1 MSKVI
6 GIDLGTTFSAIA
18 SLDDMGNPEVIPS
31 IDDNRKITA
40 SAVYV
45 NGNNVIVGDKALD
58 HLVSEPNRVIVQT
71 KREMEND
78 MVYSIAD
85 GVWKQNNGNE
95 TETEI
100 YSPAQI
106 SALILKK
113 LKDYTS
119 DVKRAVI
126 TVPAMFAERA
136 RQATL
141 DAAKLADIE
150 VIELINEPTAAV
162 LHYASLP
169 GVEVGG
175 RVMIYD
181 LGGGTFDVTIAEVK
195 NKKVDVITS
204 RGDKYLGGKD
214 FDLEITKLMNKK
226 YKEKFNIELDSKNS
240 KEYMKKA
247 EDIKK
252 ILSVKDKTS
261 IVVKGPKG
269 ELNIEITK
277 NEFEESIQTYIEKT
291 KMLIEEAM
299 ESADMKPSRINQVL
313 LVGGSTRVP
322 AVVESL
328 TKLMGKPPV
337 KGVNVDEA
345 VVCGAAIYAGLKT
358 EHKSLNQKQKE
369 ALSQVELT
377 DVCNFYMGTL
387 IQNAD
392 PRTGRKTVA
401 NSIIIKRDAKLP
413 VSVTQR
419 YYTVFENQVGLD
431 CSVTQSEGAEDNREF
446 VNVIHEEVLSLPPNR
461 PAKQPVDITY
471 SYDVSGKIHCLFTD
485 VDSGNKHEIEL
496 KADSTKELDESKKVV
511 DKIIIE

>member
-18 SLDDMGNPEVIPS
+18 SLDDMGNPEVLPS
-31 IDDNRKITA
+31 LDENRKITA
-40 SAVYV
+40 SAIYV
-45 NGNNVIVGDKALD
+45 NDKKVIVGDKALNF
-58 HLVSEPNRVIVQT
+58 LANEPTKVITQT
-71 KREMEND
+71 KREMENN
-78 MVYSIAD
+78 MVYSLDEGKWIKND
-85 GVWKQNNGNE
+85 GQIKDC
-95 TETEI
+95 
-100 YSPAQI
+100 YSPSQV
-106 SALILKK
+106 SSLILKK

-119 DVKRAVI
+119 DVKKAVI
-126 TVPAMFAERA
+126 TVPAMFAEEA

-141 DAAKLADIE
+141 DAAKMAEIE

-214 FDLEITKLMNKK
+214 FDAEIIKLFDKK
-226 YKEKFNIELDSKNS
+226 YNNKNGANLDLDNK
-240 KEYMKKA
+240 YFYQKA
-247 EDIKK
+247 EEVKK
-252 ILSVKDKTS
+252 ILSVKDKTT
-261 IVVKGPKG
+261 ININGPKG
-269 ELNIEITK
+269 EMEIEITRD
-277 NEFEESIQTYIEKT
+277 EFEESIQTYLEKT
-291 KMLIEEAM
+291 KMLIEEVM
-299 ESADMKPSRINQVL
+299 EASGMNPKRINQVL
-313 LVGGSTRVP
+313 LVGGSTRIP
-322 AVVESL
+322 AVVKSL

-358 EHKSLNQKQKE
+358 EKKSLNEKQKE

-387 IQNAD
+387 AHVTN
-392 PRTGRKTVA
+392 PTTGREEIMNT
-401 NSIIIKRDAKLP
+401 IIINRDAKLP
-413 VSVTQR
+413 VAITKR
-419 YYTVFENQVGLD
+419 YYTIRENQTAIE
-431 CSVTQSEGAEDNREF
+431 CSVTQSEGEENNREF
-446 VNVIHEEVLSLPPNR
+446 VNIIHQGKLELPPNR
-461 PAKQPVDITY
+461 PSNQPIDVTY

-485 VDSGNKHEIEL
+485 TESGNKHEIEL
-496 KADSTKELDESKKVV
+496 KPNSTKELDDTKKIV
-511 DKIIIE
+511 DEIVIE